1 MNLERS
7 PFRQV
12 NHQVDLCVVG
22 GGMAGVCAAVAAARH
37 GAKVVLMQDRPVLGG
52 NASGEIGVHIVGAD
66 RNGFIPYAR
75 ETGLLEEILLDNLR
89 RNRQHSLQFWDLVL
103 YNFVRHTPN
112 LELLLNCSC
121 LDAAMDGKRIKSV
134 TGWQLT
140 TQTWHKVEAK
150 IFADC
155 SGDAILSSLTGAEVR
170 MGREG
175 RAEFDESFAPEEGDD
190 KTMGM
195 CFGWYAH
202 EHDKEV
208 PFVPFDWAR
217 KFEHCHDLPWGA
229 DNHKGLSAS
238 PWWAE
243 IGGEHHSVH
252 DTERLRDEV
261 FAFNLGLWDHIKNGN
276 CEHRERAKNWGM
288 DQITFVPG
296 RRESYRYEGLHMLSQ
311 NEISAG
317 GNFDDAVCHG
327 GWTMDDHHPSGGDS
341 FKKHNAPPT
350 LHHPAP
356 SPYGFPYR
364 SLVSR
369 NIDNLMFAG
378 RVASCTHVAMSG
390 TRVMGTCAMMGQ
402 ALGTAAALA
411 AGKGI
416 TPAEVLS
423 HIRELQQQLLEDD
436 VFIPGLPLEMS
447 ELTRRAVL
455 ESSQGNPEA
464 VRDGINRPTSDD
476 PFVWQRKPAW
486 SRATPEEVAAFDPHS
501 WRAEA
506 GDWIAYRFDAPQ
518 PVEQVTMVLD
528 SNLDRGFR
536 HPNSPQDLP
545 PAMPKAFTI
554 EIMVDGAWETFHR
567 VSENHLRHVRIPL
580 RRTVGGVRLTLDEL
594 HGAETTELYGFY
606 LNMNPY
612 ILHEPPHE
620 ETRHDPHAP

>member
-1 MNLERS
+1 LKADHS
-7 PFRQV
+7 PFRV
-12 NHQVDLCVVG
+12 LEHNVDLCVVG
-22 GGMAGVCAAVAAARH
+22 GGMAGVCAAVAAARR

-66 RNGFIPYAR
+66 RNGFVPYAR
-75 ETGLLEEILLDNLR
+75 ETGLLEEILLDNVR

-103 YNFVRHTPN
+103 YNFVRYTPN

-121 LDAAMDGKRIKSV
+121 LDASMDPSTSSGQVARRIKSI

-155 SGDAILSSLTGAEVR
+155 SGDAILSSLSGAEVR
-170 MGREG
+170 MGREA
-175 RAEFDESFAPEEGDD
+175 RSEFGESFAPEEGDD

-252 DTERLRDEV
+252 DTELLRDEI

-288 DQITFVPG
+288 DRITFVPG
-296 RRESYRYEGLHMLSQ
+296 RRESYRYVGLHVLSQ
-311 NEISAG
+311 NEISEG
-317 GNFDDAVCHG
+317 GNFDDAVGHG

-350 LHHPAP
+350 IHHPAP

-364 SLVSR
+364 SLVAK

-378 RVASCTHVAMSG
+378 RVASCTHVAMSS

-402 ALGTAAALA
+402 AVGTAAALA
-411 AGKGI
+411 VSKGI
-416 TPAEVLS
+416 RPAEVLP

-436 VFIPGLPLEMS
+436 VFIPGLALEMS
-447 ELTRRAVL
+447 ELTRSASL
-455 ESSQGNPEA
+455 SASQGNPEP
-464 VRDGINRPTSDD
+464 VRDGINRPVSAD

-486 SRATPEEVAAFDPHS
+486 SRATEEELAAFDRHS
-501 WRAEA
+501 WQAKA
-506 GDWIAYRFDAPQ
+506 GDWIAYEFETPRA
-518 PVEQVTMVLD
+518 VEQVTLVLD
-528 SNLDRGFR
+528 SNLEREFT
-536 HPNSPQDLP
+536 HPNRAQDLP
-545 PAMPKAFTI
+545 PNMPKAFTL
-554 EIMVDGAWETFHR
+554 EIKVGGTWETFHR
-567 VSENHLRHVRIPL
+567 VTENHLRHLKIPVRK
-580 RRTVGGVRLTLDEL
+580 TVGGIRLRIDEL
-594 HGAETTELYGFY
+594 HAAETTDLYGFY
-606 LNMNPY
+606 L
-612 ILHEPPHE
+612 H
-620 ETRHDPHAP
+620 